1 MEGRK
6 GAPTVEVA
14 KPTDRVMSLDVLR
27 ALAILGMMLSGVV
40 PWSQLP
46 GWMYHAQL
54 PPPDHKFNPEL
65 PGITWVYLVFP
76 FFILAMG
83 AAIPL
88 AMRKE
93 ADSPPL
99 KVFLGIARR
108 GILLLAFAV
117 LGQHLR
123 PYQMASSP
131 QTVHWLLG
139 LAGFVGFLGL
149 YGRLPKT
156 WPGFASA
163 SVRSAGLA
171 ILLGIAF
178 TVTYPDGSGFDLKR
192 VDIIIAV
199 LANMSVLGAVI
210 WWFTRDPATATQRRL
225 FVLGA
230 VAALRLGKTVS
241 GQPLHTF
248 WTWNAWMPLSGPDF
262 LPYLLVIVPGLIL
275 GDLLL
280 GSREGSEGGMS
291 PALACAVG
299 FLLVPAVVVFFY
311 DRHNIWLLLPV
322 GILGA
327 WLATRVADPRIR
339 PILLWGYAWLL
350 IGCLVEPYGGGIKKD
365 PKTMGYLL
373 VTPGL
378 GMLTLAG
385 LMALEPY
392 ARRVLGFFAAVG
404 QNPILAYAAITNL
417 VAPLW
422 ALTIG
427 GKVAELTPG
436 PNLGAVRALVQT
448 ALLAAIVW
456 GFTRL
461 KVFMRA

>member
-1 MEGRK
+1 ME
-6 GAPTVEVA
+6 AA
-14 KPTDRVMSLDVLR
+14 KTTDRDVSLDVLR

-40 PWSQLP
+40 PWGQLP

-54 PPPDHKFNPEL
+54 PPPTHKFNPEL
-65 PGITWVYLVFP
+65 PGITWVDLVFP

-99 KVFLGIARR
+99 RVFGNIARR
-108 GILLLAFAV
+108 GVLLLAFAV

-123 PYQMASSP
+123 PYQMAPSP
-131 QTVHWLLG
+131 QILQWLLG
-139 LAGFVGFLGL
+139 LAGFVGFLGV
-149 YGRLPKT
+149 YGRLPRG
-156 WPGFASA
+156 WPAWA
-163 SVRSAGLA
+163 AAATRTVGLL
-171 ILLGIAF
+171 ILLGI
-178 TVTYPDGSGFDLKR
+178 VLNVRYPNDSGFDWKR

-199 LANMSVLGAVI
+199 LANMSVLGGIV

-225 FVLGA
+225 LVVGA
-230 VAALRLGKTVS
+230 VAALMLGKTVP

-248 WTWNAWMPLSGPDF
+248 WTWSAWMPLSGPDF
-262 LPYLLVIVPGLIL
+262 LPYLLVVVPGLIL

-280 GSREGSEGGMS
+280 GARETEAEGMS
-291 PALACAVG
+291 PGPACAVA
-299 FLLVPAVVVFFY
+299 FLLVPAVVGFFY
-311 DRHNIWLLLPV
+311 ARHNIWLLFPFGV
-322 GILGA
+322 LGA
-327 WLATRVADPRIR
+327 WLAARVADPRIR

-350 IGCLVEPYGGGIKKD
+350 LGCLLEPYGGGIKKD

-385 LMALEPY
+385 LIALEPH

-404 QNPILAYAAITNL
+404 QNPLLAYAAITNL

-427 GKVAELTPG
+427 GKIAEMTPG
-436 PNLGAVRALVQT
+436 PTLGTVRALIQT
-448 ALLAAIVW
+448 ALLALFVW

-461 KVFMRA
+461 KISMRA

>member
-1 MEGRK
+1 ME
-6 GAPTVEVA
+6 AA
-14 KPTDRVMSLDVLR
+14 KPTDRVLSLDVLR

-40 PWSQLP
+40 PWGQLP

-65 PGITWVYLVFP
+65 PGITWVDLVFP

-99 KVFLGIARR
+99 KVFWGIARR
-108 GILLLAFAV
+108 GVLLLAFAV

-123 PYQMASSP
+123 PYQMAPSP
-131 QTVHWLLG
+131 QTLQWLLG

-149 YGRLPKT
+149 YARLPKT
-156 WPGFASA
+156 WPAWVA
-163 SVRSAGLA
+163 AAIRIAGLA
-171 ILLGIAF
+171 LLLAI
-178 TVTYPDGSGFDLKR
+178 VLNVRYPNDSGLDWKR

-199 LANMSVLGAVI
+199 LANMSVLGGII
-210 WWFTRDPATATQRRL
+210 WWFTREPATATQRRL
-225 FVLGA
+225 FVVGA
-230 VAALRLGKTVS
+230 VAALMLGKTVP

-248 WTWNAWMPLSGPDF
+248 WTWDKWMPLSGPDF

-280 GSREGSEGGMS
+280 GRGEPSEKGMS
-291 PALACAVG
+291 PGLACTVG

-311 DRHNIWLLLPV
+311 ARHNIWLLLPF
-322 GILGA
+322 GMLGA
-327 WLATRVADPRIR
+327 WLASRVADPRIR

-350 IGCLVEPYGGGIKKD
+350 IGSLLEPYGGGIKKD

-427 GKVAELTPG
+427 GKIAELTPG
-436 PNLGAVRALVQT
+436 PNLGTVRALIQT
-448 ALLAAIVW
+448 ALLAVLVW
-456 GFTRL
+456 AFTRL
-461 KVFMRA
+461 KIFMRA